1 MVTATSYRR
10 RRRRAA
16 NTAGTWA
23 LGYRHDAAKHRC
35 SLFLSFFFS
44 LSLYSFLRFCRFYE
58 AKVIYT
64 ARFTAAFPLPC
75 SRCLGLVHQPSIN
88 ATIEGFT
95 LLELDLPQ
103 SRAMHLLCWH
113 SYQPSTGIAQNDLAK
128 RQVKVLINA
137 RSTRTAGSAIPRWIE
152 VWCQRL
158 KKAT

>member
-1 MVTATSYRR
+1 MVTAAPHRR
-10 RRRRAA
+10 RRSRHEGPQ
-16 NTAGTWA
+16 TPLA
-23 LGYRHDAAKHRC
+23 LEQRIDTMPPKHRC
-35 SLFLSFFFS
+35 TLFLFFFS

-75 SRCLGLVHQPSIN
+75 SRCLGLVHRPSIN

-137 RSTRTAGSAIPRWIE
+137 RSTRTTWSAI
-152 VWCQRL
+152 
-158 KKAT
+158 